1 MRLGPATRKVDLRA
15 VREVLFWRQPNR
27 KCSTAVIDTDNFA
40 RVEVA
45 SAAELWAWLEANHAQ
60 EESVWLV
67 TYKKSVPE
75 RYVSTGDILD
85 AVIAYGW
92 VDGIRR
98 KVEPRVEEG
107 RSLERTMQLIAPRRA
122 QHWARSYKERAAR
135 LEAEGRMREP
145 GRAAIER
152 SKASGMWT
160 FMDDVDALVT
170 PDDLA
175 AALAK
180 RPQAL
185 AFFGALPDSAKRFT
199 LRWIKLAKTP
209 ATRDKRIAT
218 TVERS
223 AAGEFVPG
231 VRMG

>member
-1 MRLGPATRKVDLRA
+1 MIR
-15 VREVLFWRQPNR
+15 
-27 KCSTAVIDTDNFA
+27 TDSFD

-45 SAAELWAWLEANHAQ
+45 SAAELWAWLDAHHAQ
-60 EESVWLV
+60 EDSAWVV

-75 RYVSTGDILD
+75 RYVSTGEILD

-98 KVEPRVEEG
+98 KTEPLEADG
-107 RSLERTMQLIAPRRA
+107 RTLERTMQLIAPRRA

-135 LEAEGRMREP
+135 LEAEGRMRAP

-152 SKASGMWT
+152 SKANGMWT
-160 FMDDVDALVT
+160 FMDDVDALVS
-170 PDDLA
+170 PPDLA

-180 RPQAL
+180 RPEAG
-185 AFFGALPDSAKRFT
+185 AFFDALPDSAKRFT
-199 LRWIKLAKTP
+199 LRWIKLAKTKG
-209 ATRDKRIAT
+209 TRDKRIAT